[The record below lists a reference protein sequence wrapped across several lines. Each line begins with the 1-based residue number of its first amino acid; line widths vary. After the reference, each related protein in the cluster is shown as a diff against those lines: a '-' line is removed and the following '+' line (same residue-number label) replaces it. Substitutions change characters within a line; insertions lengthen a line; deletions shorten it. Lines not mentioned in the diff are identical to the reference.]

1 MKPETLLYATRI
13 GQPSWTEELITNR
26 AEQIEAATVWA
37 KANGFDRL
45 RVATF
50 DGVSIPNFANTIN

>member
-26 AEQIEAATVWA
+26 AEQIADATAWA

-45 RVATF
+45 RIATF
-50 DGVSIPNFANTIN
+50 DGVTVPNFAATIN